1 MAIIRLN
8 QAVAVS
14 YAQSA
19 ADGLAILEQ
28 VASQLDRYSHF
39 HAAKA
44 DLLLRDGQ
52 MAAARDCFQIAIN
65 LTQNAVDKVFLQE
78 KLGRLTLH

>member
-8 QAVAVS
+8 QVVAVS

-19 ADGLAILEQ
+19 ADGLAILAQ
-28 VASQLDRYSHF
+28 VATQLDRYSHF

-44 DLLLRDGQ
+44 DLLLWDGQ

-65 LTQNAVDKVFLQE
+65 LTQNAVGKVFCR
-78 KLGRLTLH
+78 KNWGA

>member
-19 ADGLAILEQ
+19 ADGLAILAQ
-28 VASQLDRYSHF
+28 VATQLDRYSHF

-65 LTQNAVDKVFLQE
+65 LTQKAVDKVLCR
-78 KLGRLTLH
+78 KNWGA